1 VVKVAMSSFAAT
13 LVALAL
19 SACATSP
26 LWAQTQ
32 SVRVPPDQRA
42 LSDILSKYND
52 LAGEAPNDIQR
63 KKIEAQFY
71 QEFCARIPKGDVSG
85 WIGDVGSVDD
95 RGPNKSIRLD
105 VGVNLSDIHSGQ
117 FGIVLSIGNYGA
129 YGILKNTQPHEQT
142 EIPVGPPLYDK
153 VSNFRR
159 GDAVRFSAT
168 FILYISNEACYDNIN
183 YTTYFGLVRFTS
195 IQKLA

>member
-1 VVKVAMSSFAAT
+1 MSSFAAT

-32 SVRVPPDQRA
+32 SVRVPLDQRA

-52 LAGEAPNDIQR
+52 LAAEAPNDIQR

-95 RGPNKSIRLD
+95 VAQITASVLMWASIYLIFT
-105 VGVNLSDIHSGQ
+105 VGSLA
-117 FGIVLSIGNYGA
+117 L
-129 YGILKNTQPHEQT
+129 
-142 EIPVGPPLYDK
+142 
-153 VSNFRR
+153 
-159 GDAVRFSAT
+159 
-168 FILYISNEACYDNIN
+168 CY
-183 YTTYFGLVRFTS
+183 L
-195 IQKLA
+195 

>member
-1 VVKVAMSSFAAT
+1 MAKSRPAVQVG
-13 LVALAL
+13 
-19 SACATSP
+19 
-26 LWAQTQ
+26 
-32 SVRVPPDQRA
+32 
-42 LSDILSKYND
+42 SDILSKYND
-52 LAGEAPNDIQR
+52 LAGEAPNGIQT

-117 FGIVLSIGNYGA
+117 FGIVLTIGNYGA

-142 EIPVGPPLYDK
+142 EIPVGLRRITTL
-153 VSNFRR
+153 NAFRR
-159 GDAVRFSAT
+159 S
-168 FILYISNEACYDNIN
+168 
-183 YTTYFGLVRFTS
+183 
-195 IQKLA
+195 